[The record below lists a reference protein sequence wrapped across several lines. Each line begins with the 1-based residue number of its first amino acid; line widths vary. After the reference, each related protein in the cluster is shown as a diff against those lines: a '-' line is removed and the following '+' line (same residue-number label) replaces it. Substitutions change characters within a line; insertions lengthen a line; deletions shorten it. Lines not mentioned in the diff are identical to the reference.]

1 MSADALSS
9 RLDGVKRTGPGRWL
23 AKCPAHEDRRASLS
37 VRELDDGRVLL
48 HCFGGCYTEAIL
60 GAIGLGLADLFPERL
75 ADGVHVTPRTPR
87 IPAGDIL
94 RAVAHE
100 VHVAACAATE
110 LDAGR
115 ALGPEDRDRLS
126 LCVRRLSAA
135 SEVANG

>member
-1 MSADALSS
+1 MVVDALIGC
-9 RLDGVKRTGPGRWL
+9 LTGVKQTGRSRWI

-37 VRELDDGRVLL
+37 VRELEDGRVLL
-48 HCFGGCYTEAIL
+48 HDFGGCSTDAVL
-60 GAIGLGLADLFPERL
+60 ASVGLEMAALFPERL
-75 ADGVHVTPRTPR
+75 PEGLHATSRAPR
-87 IPAGDIL
+87 IPASDIL

-115 ALGPEDRDRLS
+115 ALGPEDRDRLN

-135 SEVANG
+135 NEVTNG